1 MSVNKWM
8 KKLEGDFAKV
18 ASKIIKPTENVISLP
33 SPSFNWMVGN
43 GGITEG
49 KAVCMFGSESSG
61 KSLLSQLVLIELQK
75 KYPESIQILIDAEFS
90 FNGSWFEIL
99 GGDLDRLLVKQTND
113 PLEIFDWIE
122 KDVLEM
128 LQDGAPI
135 NGLMIDSVKSIRYPG
150 DHKSKSTDLTRGGSG
165 AKYLGP
171 ALKGLLPIIRTYSIT
186 TLLIQQV
193 YDEMDPYKKM
203 NNPFIVPDGKALRHF
218 CDYMIQV
225 DRIDT
230 KAGRLEEGKTLVNSA
245 YQIGHKVRCKAKK
258 NRVGAPYRVAE
269 FSLRYDTGIVD
280 TENEIYELA
289 KSLGVIYHPISE
301 TTGKVSN
308 MMWAFGKYPAVK
320 GETNMKFFVT
330 SDEKIL
336 DEVYKACLSVDDA
349 TASARNESIKANEE
363 AEKDIEVDLNIED
376 L

>member
-1 MSVNKWM
+1 MSSVKKWM
-8 KKLEGDFAKV
+8 SKLEGDFAKV
-18 ASKIIKPTENVISLP
+18 ASKVERPSENVIQLK
-33 SPSFNWMVGN
+33 SPSFNWAVGN
-43 GGITEG
+43 GGLTEG
-49 KAVCMFGSESSG
+49 KAICFYGPESSG
-61 KSLLSQLVLIELQK
+61 KSLLSQLCLIELQK

-90 FNGSWFEIL
+90 FNGDWFQKL

-150 DHKSKSTDLTRGGSG
+150 DHKNKTTDITMGGSG

-171 ALKGLLPIIRTYSIT
+171 ALKGLLPIIRRYNIT
-186 TLLIQQV
+186 TFLIQQV
-193 YDEMDPYKKM
+193 YDEMDQYKKM
-203 NNPFIVPDGKALRHF
+203 NNPYIIPDGRALKHF
-218 CDYMIQV
+218 CDYMLQV
-225 DRIDT
+225 EKLET
-230 KAGRLEEGKTLVNSA
+230 KVGRLEEGKTIAGGAFQV
-245 YQIGHKVRCKAKK
+245 GHKVRVKGKK

-269 FSLRYDTGIVD
+269 FMLRYDTGIVN
-280 TENEIYELA
+280 TENETYELA

-320 GETNMKFFVT
+320 GETNMKFFIT
-330 SDEKIL
+330 SSKQIL
-336 DEVYKACLSVDDA
+336 DEVYDACLAADDA
-349 TASARNESIKANEE
+349 ALKARNEELEITN
-363 AEKDIEVDLNIED
+363 INIEEI
-376 L
+376 

>member
-18 ASKIIKPTENVISLP
+18 ASTMPKPSESVIQLP

-49 KAVCMFGSESSG
+49 KAACFFGPESGG
-61 KSLLSQLVLIELQK
+61 KSLLAQLVLIALQK
-75 KYPESIQILIDAEFS
+75 KHPESIQILIDAEFS
-90 FNGSWFEIL
+90 FNPDWFQKL

-113 PLEIFDWIE
+113 PLQIFDWME

-150 DHKSKSTDLTRGGSG
+150 DLKNKSTDITMGGSG

-171 ALKGLLPIIRTYSIT
+171 AFKGLLPIVRTYGIT

-193 YDEMDPYKKM
+193 YEEMDQYKKM
-203 NNPFIVPDGKALRHF
+203 NNPWLIPDGRALKHF
-218 CDYMIQV
+218 CDYMLQV
-225 DRIDT
+225 ERIDT
-230 KAGRLEEGKTLVNSA
+230 KAGRLEDGKNMVGGAN
-245 YQIGHKVRCKAKK
+245 QIGHKVRVKGKK

-269 FSLRYDTGIVD
+269 FSLQYDTGIVD

-289 KSLGVIYHPISE
+289 KSMGIIYHPISPN
-301 TTGKVSN
+301 TGKPNN
-308 MMWAFGKYPAVK
+308 MMWAFKDHDHIK
-320 GETNMKFFVT
+320 GEANMKQYIT
-330 SDEKIL
+330 ADAAIL
-336 DEVYKACLSVDDA
+336 HEVYTACLAADDDQLA
-349 TASARNESIKANEE
+349 ARNEGMETTDIDLEE
-363 AEKDIEVDLNIED
+363 LD
-376 L
+376 